1 VKSRRPS
8 GVASVTLGLLAA
20 PLAAEGQQAG
30 KSYRV
35 CFLALTPGKDAVSMK
50 PLLEGLHEMGHEE
63 GRSIP

>member
-1 VKSRRPS
+1 MDRRTFIS
-8 GVASVTLGLLAA
+8 SIAGGFLAA

-35 CFLALTPGKDAVSMK
+35 CFLALTPGEDTASMK